1 MSSPLLDERSK
12 IVLLAVVDKYIES
25 AEPVG
30 SRTISKVHPEQL
42 SPATLRNVLADL
54 EEKGFLSQPHKSAGR
69 MPTDKGYR
77 FYVNHLL
84 RPQSFLMKAEVLS
97 ESHELEYPL
106 GKQNLQGFLEQACES
121 LSAISQQTG
130 LVMLPSFS
138 SARFKH
144 IEFTKVGPQAALAV
158 FFSEQGILQN
168 KVLPIESEITQGQLT
183 SISNYLNNEFSGK
196 PIRWIRQELLRR
208 LRVEKEHYNNLARKA
223 HTLSSALFIEEQE
236 NSELLVEGA
245 LNFLDQPEFT
255 EDIGKIKALLVALE
269 EKTKL
274 INLLDLCLHHDGM
287 TVLIGE
293 ENLEEEMGNCSLI
306 AQNYQ
311 MGKDN
316 VGTLAV
322 FGSKRMDYK
331 RIISIVNHTAKL
343 VSKLISENQG
353 V

>member
-1 MSSPLLDERSK
+1 MSLPLLDERSK
-12 IVLLAVVDKYIES
+12 VVLLTVIDKYIET

-30 SRTISKVHPEQL
+30 SRTVAKIHPEQL
-42 SPATLRNVLADL
+42 SPATFRNVMADL
-54 EEKGFLSQPHKSAGR
+54 EEKGFLSQPHTSAGR
-69 MPTDKGYR
+69 IPTDNGYR

-84 RPQSFLMKAEVLS
+84 RPQNFLMKAEVLS
-97 ESHELEYPL
+97 DSYELEYPT
-106 GKQNLQGFLEQACES
+106 GKQNLQGILEQACEN
-121 LSAISQQTG
+121 LSTVSKQTG

-138 SARFKH
+138 SACFKH

-168 KVLPIESEITQGQLT
+168 KVLPIDSEMTQDQLT
-183 SISNYLNNEFSGK
+183 SISNYLNSEFSGK
-196 PIRWIRQELLRR
+196 PIRWIRQELLKR
-208 LRVEKEHYNNLARKA
+208 LKVEKEHYNNLARKA
-223 HTLSSALFIEEQE
+223 HDLSSALFSEEHK
-236 NSELLVEGA
+236 NNELLVEGA

-255 EDIGKIKALLVALE
+255 EDIGKIKALLATLE

-287 TVLIGE
+287 TILIGE
-293 ENLEEEMGNCSLI
+293 ENLQEEMGNCSLI

-311 MGKDN
+311 LGNDN

-331 RIISIVNHTAKL
+331 RIISIVNHTAKK
-343 VSKLISENQG
+343 VSKLISDNQG